1 MKIED
6 MKGGIQSCKNARK
19 EPSIK
24 EEIKESLQNNDKR
37 LAEFLEKKRAIEE
50 KERQGQLKLL
60 MEQKE
65 ELSKKRERVLSACG
79 LRPPP
84 NLCTSCIIQMNL
96 PR

>member
-1 MKIED
+1 
-6 MKGGIQSCKNARK
+6 MKGGLQSCKNARK

-37 LAEFLEKKRAIEE
+37 LADFLERKRAIEE

-84 NLCTSCIIQMNL
+84 NLCTKLLIQTNP

>member
-6 MKGGIQSCKNARK
+6 MKGGVQSCKNARK

-37 LAEFLEKKRAIEE
+37 LADFLERKKAIEE

-84 NLCTSCIIQMNL
+84 NLCT
-96 PR
+96 